1 MHKQGIAA
9 KLAALQGAPG
19 LSFCWRWEAGKN
31 TFCLPPAWGPGKGRA
46 AALEKWEETKNA
58 ALEKREG
65 TKLQAAAGIFTGLSL
80 QPVTPLT
87 ATGTALAPLRI
98 PRNPPSGSCMGS
110 IGSLLEMWNIYSSRP
125 GEEKGTAINSNKAPS
140 KPCFTELFAGKA
152 PQTSLPLAFVRSIL

>member
-31 TFCLPPAWGPGKGRA
+31 TFCLPPAWRPGKGRA
-46 AALEKWEETKNA
+46 AALEKWEE
-58 ALEKREG
+58 

-80 QPVTPLT
+80 QPVTPLM

-98 PRNPPSGSCMGS
+98 PGNPPSGSCMGS

-152 PQTSLPLAFVRSIL
+152 PQTSLPRAFVRSIL

>member
-31 TFCLPPAWGPGKGRA
+31 TFCLPPAWRPGKGRA

-58 ALEKREG
+58 ALEKWKG

-80 QPVTPLT
+80 AAGHP
-87 ATGTALAPLRI
+87 ADGNGNSFGTTEDPRKSSLWQLHGIYWI
-98 PRNPPSGSCMGS
+98 PFGDVEH
-110 IGSLLEMWNIYSSRP
+110 L
-125 GEEKGTAINSNKAPS
+125 
-140 KPCFTELFAGKA
+140 
-152 PQTSLPLAFVRSIL
+152 